1 MRKFE
6 KLIFD
11 LKNGIKRK
19 ISSRRLKIQVTVEEF
34 HLLSKKYFLELK
46 KGAEKGARII
56 SGMDMLIAQAIFSI
70 NIWFGIDAF
79 KKIDIIELKK
89 ELSIYYA
96 S

>member
-46 KGAEKGARII
+46 KGAEKFQFKV
-56 SGMDMLIAQAIFSI
+56 DPKDKD
-70 NIWFGIDAF
+70 NILFILRVYYGLW
-79 KKIDIIELKK
+79 IEVN
-89 ELSIYYA
+89 ELSITIHINFLRNL